1 MAIVTALQADRIGR
15 LGAGHMVVTGITP
28 DYIALAVLALAEG
41 GPELPVSLMVVS
53 ALFYLAVATWL
64 PQLRRV
70 LTPAVSGTVLMLVA
84 VSVLPFRLDRLNEV
98 LEGSASFAGPWWP
111 RDADCV
117 HCALAEGSP
126 AAALSRR
133 GSVVEP
139 APAEQRI
146 HGRRGQ
152 RQDSPAD
159 DRRATGWRRGG
170 AGVRVHRGHTCIRKA
185 GTQRQRRTHWLPVHF
200 QIVRDELSD
209 SALGRCH
216 FIAPSPEIYS
226 GFSTR

>member
-1 MAIVTALQADRIGR
+1 MFAALIIMAIVTALQADRIGR

-111 RDADCV
+111 
-117 HCALAEGSP
+117 S
-126 AAALSRR
+126 
-133 GSVVEP
+133 
-139 APAEQRI
+139 
-146 HGRRGQ
+146 
-152 RQDSPAD
+152 
-159 DRRATGWRRGG
+159 
-170 AGVRVHRGHTCIRKA
+170 
-185 GTQRQRRTHWLPVHF
+185 
-200 QIVRDELSD
+200 
-209 SALGRCH
+209 
-216 FIAPSPEIYS
+216 
-226 GFSTR
+226 